1 MRLTAL
7 FESTAGDLKQALG
20 LRYFK
25 RQQDP
30 LRSIPAQQKNLPYR
44 SGIQDTPLKRRHR
57 LYFNAPIGAV
67 QGKIGRG
74 SPLGGDLM
82 GGDAGPK
89 LKKSAKHSGYFQR
102 KGKFD
107 RP

>member
-7 FESTAGDLKQALG
+7 FESTAGDLKQAMG

-25 RQQDP
+25 RMQDP
-30 LRSIPAQQKNLPYR
+30 LRSYSAQKKLLPQR
-44 SGIQDTPLKRRHR
+44 SGNQDTPLKPRHR
-57 LYFNAPIGAV
+57 RYFNAPIGAV
-67 QGKIGRG
+67 QGKIGYG

-89 LKKSAKHSGYFQR
+89 RKGAKHSGYFQR